1 MTDSPRTEIIA
12 RVRRASQGNSEED
25 ISDSLQRLGIAPG
38 ETLAPECLPE
48 IFLANVLKNGGGAG
62 CAQNKSDAAK
72 AVAQQLYNH
81 HRTRKLVAGNDPK
94 LAAMP
99 WRDGGLLPRFG
110 AALEG
115 DLASIS
121 YARIGVAQSGS
132 VITWTGKANPA
143 SNNLLVEN
151 HIVLLDLEDLVADME
166 AAWQRIDASQNS
178 QRRHRAINVISAPS
192 STADI
197 DMQLVMGAHGPR
209 SWHVILIGE
218 VADSTLEQAQQLAGA
233 S

>member
-1 MTDSPRTEIIA
+1 MTDSSRTEIIA
-12 RVRRASQGNSEED
+12 RIRRASQGNPEQE
-25 ISDSLQRLGIAPG
+25 ISASLKRIGIAPG
-38 ETLAPECLPE
+38 ETIAAERMPE
-48 IFLANVLKNGGGAG
+48 IFLANVLRNGGGAG
-62 CAQNKSDAAK
+62 CAQNRSDAAK
-72 AVAQQLYNH
+72 AVAQQLYHH
-81 HRTRKLVAGNDPK
+81 HRTRKLVAGNDPR

-110 AALEG
+110 AAAEG

-121 YARIGVAQSGS
+121 YARVGVAQSGS

-151 HIVLLDLEDLVADME
+151 HVVLVDLEDLVADME
-166 AAWQRIDASQNS
+166 AAWQRIDASQNVH
-178 QRRHRAINVISAPS
+178 RRHRAINVISAPS

-197 DMQLVMGAHGPR
+197 EMQLVMGAHGPR
-209 SWHVILIGE
+209 SWHVILIGD
-218 VADSTLEQAQQLAGA
+218 VADSTLEQAQRLAGI

>member
-12 RVRRASQGNSEED
+12 RVRRASQGNPEEE
-25 ISDSLQRLGIAPG
+25 ISASLQRIGKAPG
-38 ETLAPECLPE
+38 EAIDPDCLAEL
-48 IFLANVLKNGGGAG
+48 FLANVLKNGGGAG

-72 AVAQQLYNH
+72 AVAQHLYQH
-81 HRTRKLVAGNDPK
+81 HRTRKLVAGNDAR

-99 WRDGGLLPRFG
+99 WRDGGVLPRFG
-110 AALEG
+110 AAIDS
-115 DLASIS
+115 DLASVS

-132 VITWTGKANPA
+132 IITWTGKANPA
-143 SNNLLVEN
+143 SNNLLIEN
-151 HIVLLDLEDLVADME
+151 HIVLLDLEDLVADMDT
-166 AAWQRIDASQNS
+166 AWQHINASQNS

-218 VADSTLEQAQQLAGA
+218 VAESTLEQARQLAGL